1 MSQVICSFFISVE
14 FSIVCKDV
22 TSCRA
27 IEASSLHLKTLALLA
42 IGVPVWPGVVAAV
55 AAVEVALGHVDDV
68 VAEAVPDPH
77 GKLATAG
84 HLLLA
89 CIC

>member
-77 GKLATAG
+77 VKLATAG

-89 CIC
+89 RTC